1 MTISLLKGKLSFA
14 GIGVCLIAI
23 LLVLGRGAMYTD
35 SPDRFVFNPHERI
48 SLTYRPELVVRLTP
62 KLREEPTRIV
72 GLGAVLYP
80 GYNAT
85 LGLENIS
92 GPDAIWN
99 KPYRELTGA
108 LKLPY
113 DESTWKIV
121 LNWHDLAT
129 YKNALDVLGVGFVLS
144 SAKIG
149 EATSATYVDDDGYV
163 YAYSRRSAWPR
174 AFHTDRIILYDN
186 VQSLAKRIS
195 TGDGQPF
202 VAVTRRSA
210 DTNAVLRQLVDKPAG
225 EAATLVKARDYSLTN
240 NSTSFTIDAPAPGV
254 VYLGETDEP
263 GDFIVTLNGK
273 RAPYLTANHAFKAVL
288 VDGPGKY
295 RVTFRYWPAHLT
307 GYLWLAFGG
316 LALWLAALILFWKY
330 RQREGADTT
339 SPPRELMASLAG
351 TRDDRG
357 SKTPGVTWFHVA
369 QKVKL
374 WISGLTFVQ
383 SRLPDLRGMK
393 ASDVGRGTGLSDRS
407 IYPYDG
413 VPW

>member
-1 MTISLLKGKLSFA
+1 
-14 GIGVCLIAI
+14 
-23 LLVLGRGAMYTD
+23 MYTD

-48 SLTYRPELVVRLTP
+48 SLTYRPELVVRLTA

-72 GLGAVLYP
+72 GLGNVLFP

-92 GPDAIWN
+92 GPDGMWN

-113 DESTWKIV
+113 DNSNWKIV

-129 YKNALDVLGVGFVLS
+129 YKNALDVLGVGYVLS
-144 SAKIG
+144 SVKIG
-149 EATSATYVDDDGYV
+149 EATSATYVDDDGSV

-174 AFHTDRIILYDN
+174 AFYTDRIILYDN
-186 VQSLAKRIS
+186 VQSLAERIS

-202 VAVTRRSA
+202 VAVTRRSV
-210 DTNAVLRQLVDKPAG
+210 DTDAVLRQLVDKPAR
-225 EAATLVKARDYSLTN
+225 ESATLVKARDYSLTN

-254 VYLGETDEP
+254 VYIGETDEP
-263 GDFIVTLNGK
+263 GDFIVTVNGK
-273 RAPYLTANHAFKAVL
+273 RVPYLTANHAFKAVL

-374 WISGLTFVQ
+374 WISGLAFVQ

-393 ASDVGRGTGLSDRS
+393 ASDVGRGLACPTDRFIHMMASHGRRGVQGLLIGSETQKVLTHTKIPVLVFR
-407 IYPYDG
+407 
-413 VPW
+413 

>member
-1 MTISLLKGKLSFA
+1 M
-14 GIGVCLIAI
+14 
-23 LLVLGRGAMYTD
+23 
-35 SPDRFVFNPHERI
+35 
-48 SLTYRPELVVRLTP
+48 
-62 KLREEPTRIV
+62 V
-72 GLGAVLYP
+72 GLGNVLFP

-92 GPDAIWN
+92 GPDGMWN

-113 DESTWKIV
+113 DESFWRIV

-144 SAKIG
+144 SVKTR
-149 EATSATYVDDDGYV
+149 EATSTTYVDDDGSV
-163 YAYSRRSAWPR
+163 YAYSRSSAWPR
-174 AFHTDRIILYDN
+174 AFYTDWTLLYDD

-210 DTNAVLRQLVDKPAG
+210 DTNAMLRQLVDKPAG
-225 EAATLVKARDYSLTN
+225 ELATLVKARDYSLTN

-254 VYLGETDEP
+254 VYIGETDEP
-263 GDFIVTLNGK
+263 GDFIVTMNGK
-273 RAPYLTANHAFKAVL
+273 RVPYLTANHAFKAVL

-316 LALWLAALILFWKY
+316 LVLWRAY
-330 RQREGADTT
+330 
-339 SPPRELMASLAG
+339 
-351 TRDDRG
+351 
-357 SKTPGVTWFHVA
+357 
-369 QKVKL
+369 
-374 WISGLTFVQ
+374 
-383 SRLPDLRGMK
+383 
-393 ASDVGRGTGLSDRS
+393 
-407 IYPYDG
+407 
-413 VPW
+413 